1 MHKKGIAHRDI
12 RPHNIFYSP
21 IKKTF
26 VIAGMQNAIV
36 VDKNKINPQVG
47 FNLSGVPY
55 YMPRYLLKI
64 GKK

>member
-1 MHKKGIAHRDI
+1 MHKKNIAHRDI
-12 RPHNIFYSP
+12 RPHNIYYSP

-26 VIAGMQNAIV
+26 LIAGMQNSIIL
-36 VDKNKINPQVG
+36 DKNKIMPQVG
-47 FNLSGVPY
+47 FNLAGVPY